1 MPLAKHLEPR
11 TYWEERSALAEEAM
25 NRMVSIVA
33 NYCLPPA
40 AHDDLRAW
48 GREWD
53 RLLTELAQKHP
64 PPAA

>member
-1 MPLAKHLEPR
+1 MALPPHLEPK

-40 AHDDLRAW
+40 AHQDLRDWAH
-48 GREWD
+48 EWD
-53 RLLTELAQKHP
+53 RLLTELRTKYP
-64 PPAA
+64 PT